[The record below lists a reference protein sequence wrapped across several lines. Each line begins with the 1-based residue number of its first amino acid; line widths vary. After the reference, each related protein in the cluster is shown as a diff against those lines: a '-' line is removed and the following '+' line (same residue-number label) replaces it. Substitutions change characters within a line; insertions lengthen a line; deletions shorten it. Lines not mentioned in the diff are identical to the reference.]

1 MQPFLPTLDLLNR
14 NPYAVYRRYRQSDP
28 VHRGLPIY
36 PEYPETWYL
45 FRYADIESTLRDK
58 TFVNDRRG
66 IQSEITSG
74 EVEPARA
81 AFWAGIE
88 MSLLMSDPPLHS
100 ELRSMVSSFFSTRM
114 IEELV
119 PFIRETADNLIG
131 SMSFDGEVDI
141 VRDYATPLPVAVIA
155 RIMGLEIEHPG
166 EIRARSSIV
175 ANAMAMEV
183 TPEYYVHAHAM
194 LQELSELVA
203 QTFKEKARR
212 PADDLISHLAKP
224 ANRRAFSDNQ
234 LISMCCQILVAGQET
249 TVDAIGNSVL
259 ALLEHPDQLEILR
272 SAPER
277 MPNAVEELLRFNS
290 PIQVAM
296 VRFPTKET
304 EIGGQLVNPGA
315 CVIGM
320 LGSANRDPDYFD
332 NPETLD
338 IARRFNGRDVV
349 FGQGIH
355 RCLGAHLAR
364 IELGIALETLL
375 GRVKD
380 MRLKNPEPSWR
391 DNVVFRGLTALPVEI
406 LE

>member
-14 NPYAVYRRYRQSDP
+14 DPYCVYRRYRQSDP
-28 VHRGLPIY
+28 IHRGLPIY
-36 PEYPETWYL
+36 PEYSETWYL
-45 FRYADIESTLRDK
+45 FRYADIESILRDR

-66 IQSEITSG
+66 IRSEVTRG

-88 MSLLMSDPPLHS
+88 MSLLVSDPPLHS
-100 ELRSMVSSFFSTRM
+100 QLRSMVSGFFSTRM
-114 IEELV
+114 IDQLL
-119 PFIRETADNLIG
+119 PFIRETADSLVER
-131 SMSFDGEVDI
+131 MLLDGEIDI

-155 RIMGLEIEHPG
+155 RILGLEIGHPL
-166 EIRARSSIV
+166 EIRARSSVV

-183 TPEYYVHAHAM
+183 APEYYLHAHAM
-194 LQELSELVA
+194 LQELSDLVA
-203 QTFKEKARR
+203 KTFKEKARR
-212 PADDLISHLAKP
+212 PADDLISHLARP
-224 ANRRAFSDNQ
+224 AIRKEISDEQ

-259 ALLEHPDQLEILR
+259 ALLEHPDQLDILR
-272 SAPER
+272 SSPEK

-290 PIQVAM
+290 PVQVAM
-296 VRFPTKET
+296 VRFPTQAT
-304 EIGGQLVNPGA
+304 EIGGHLISPGA

-320 LGSANRDPDYFD
+320 LGSANRDPDYFN

-338 IARRFNGRDVV
+338 INRRFNGRDVV

-391 DNVVFRGLTALPVEI
+391 DNVVFRGLKELPVEI
-406 LE
+406 LG